1 MSNETK
7 EIRKLKQ
14 AKDVQ
19 GENEMLKS
27 ETLNLFQGMVQHD
40 RHGKPESLF
49 IPNLFRDLG
58 LQMTVLEI
66 LNWSTN
72 CLKDHQIENP
82 RLNAELLL
90 SHSLSLNR
98 EELYVRLHSHI
109 REEEK
114 ATLERLI
121 KRKISGEP
129 LQYILAHQEFW
140 SIDFKVD
147 PRVLIP
153 RPETELLVEQSL
165 SILSETPL
173 KRPPFVLEIGT
184 GSGAVAISLAKEVRD
199 IFLVATDI
207 SREALM
213 LANENAKFSGILHQ
227 IQFVHGNL
235 FDPFRLLREREPFD
249 LILSNPPYI
258 TCSEIEGLA
267 REVRDYEPIIAL
279 NGGKDGLTFY
289 RNIILQAPFYLKK
302 GGWLLLEVGQTQGEK
317 VSELIQKRGDFLTPQ
332 RLQDLSGIERVVKAQ
347 RKENPNAKI

>member
-1 MSNETK
+1 MTA
-7 EIRKLKQ
+7 L
-14 AKDVQ
+14 
-19 GENEMLKS
+19 EM
-27 ETLNLFQGMVQHD
+27 
-40 RHGKPESLF
+40 
-49 IPNLFRDLG
+49 
-58 LQMTVLEI
+58 

-98 EELYVRLHSHI
+98 EELYVRLHSPI

-114 ATLERLI
+114 AMLERLI
-121 KRKISGEP
+121 KRRISGEP
-129 LQYILAHQEFW
+129 LQYILGHQEFW

-165 SILSETPL
+165 SILSGTPF
-173 KRPPFVLEIGT
+173 KTPPFVLEIGT

-213 LANENAKFSGILHQ
+213 LANENAKSSGVLHQ
-227 IQFVHGNL
+227 IKFVHGNL
-235 FDPFRLLREREPFD
+235 FHPFRLSREREPFD

-258 TCSEIEGLA
+258 TYSEIEGLA
-267 REVRDYEPIIAL
+267 REVRDYETIIAL
-279 NGGKDGLTFY
+279 NGGEDGLTFY
-289 RNIILQAPFYLKK
+289 RNIISQAPFYLKK

-347 RKENPNAKI
+347 SK

>member
-1 MSNETK
+1 
-7 EIRKLKQ
+7 
-14 AKDVQ
+14 
-19 GENEMLKS
+19 
-27 ETLNLFQGMVQHD
+27 
-40 RHGKPESLF
+40 
-49 IPNLFRDLG
+49 
-58 LQMTVLEI
+58 MTVLET

-98 EELYVRLHSHI
+98 EELYIRLHSHI

-121 KRKISGEP
+121 KRRISGEP
-129 LQYILAHQEFW
+129 LQYILGHQEFW

-165 SILSETPL
+165 SILSETPF
-173 KRPPFVLEIGT
+173 KRPLFVLEIGT

-213 LANENAKFSGILHQ
+213 LANENAKSSGVLHQ

-279 NGGKDGLTFY
+279 NGGEDGLTFY
-289 RNIILQAPFYLKK
+289 RNIISQAPFYLKK
-302 GGWLLLEVGQTQGEK
+302 GGWLLLEVGQAQGEK
-317 VSELIQKRGDFLTPQ
+317 VSELIKKRGDFLAPQ

-347 RKENPNAKI
+347 RK